1 MTEYLRVDLEVT
13 LPRHPSVNGEF
24 GGFVD
29 DDARGLQTWTISF
42 HLQRVRLLTHW
53 TLKIP

>member
-1 MTEYLRVDLEVT
+1 MTEHLRVDLEVT

-29 DDARGLQTWTISF
+29 DDAGGLQARAVGF
-42 HLQRVRLLTHW
+42 HLQRVALLIH
-53 TLKIP
+53 